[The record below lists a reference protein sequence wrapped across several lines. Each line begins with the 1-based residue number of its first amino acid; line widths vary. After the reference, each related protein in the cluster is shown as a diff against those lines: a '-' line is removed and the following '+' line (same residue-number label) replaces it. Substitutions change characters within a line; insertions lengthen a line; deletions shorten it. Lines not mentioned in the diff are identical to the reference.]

1 MSPNSDKSNGSN
13 IIQSSKAGGKSKIIA
28 IIVVAIVII
37 AGVGI
42 VAYYQFAKPSI
53 VVPAITS
60 TNVAIVGEP
69 YNFTLSTTQKFS
81 NLTVYFG
88 DGNSTS
94 LKYNGS
100 SNYRFSHSYFTP
112 GNAYVYFT
120 ESLSDGKAFSSFGQL
135 VQVTVNPSAS
145 YVSSQK
151 ALGII
156 AYNSTGSSFPLV
168 ANQEIYNPGS
178 FVNMSFGYYTEP
190 SAKGYKVVDQKV
202 TVLLNGKSVK
212 SVNLPYSF
220 NANSG
225 SYQVSP
231 TNAALNYTFSDSG
244 VYEVLLMTE
253 TALINSTTGVYSSS
267 SIQDTYTFADVAS
280 VINGGLATS
289 TSSLL
294 HQTILVNSELEQGGY
309 QSLDPAVA
317 FDTVSDEIMF
327 NTMLPLVGFNGSSTS
342 SFIPV
347 LAAKLPSVENG
358 GINNNYANYTVQ
370 YINPSGHTVKYNVSI
385 TPYENYTFLINP
397 NATFQNGQKVTAWD
411 FAYEFARVLLFDG
424 GAPLTG
430 GWMIAPYYLPG
441 SYTQSNTFYNITQN
455 MTVDNATNSITFHF
469 QHPMTTQELFGL
481 LTFYRVTSATWLQ
494 EHGAGITWSPS
505 GFEAY
510 KAQGSESDYNTYVQ
524 NNVMASGP
532 YMIDYIVPGTEVV
545 LEKNPNYHP
554 VLGYP
559 EANISE
565 VIIQYISQAST
576 TYLNLK
582 SGAAQIA
589 TIPTSS
595 WNEVQSLEKDN
606 QAKAYTYST
615 PDVYFYKFNT
625 NIDTTGL
632 AQYSTSPN
640 VPASIFTS
648 LNVRKAW
655 AYAYD
660 YSYFLNYQVGNKIF
674 NQTFGQMFAGFLEQ
688 GVTFSQN
695 YSVMQNVSQ
704 VPTYDLKVANQ
715 YWNDFVNGSE
725 GAKVGVSWDS
735 STGTFMYKGAP
746 LSIPIFIQSA
756 DPTDLEGATTWS
768 QSLEKIIPGLTA
780 QVVALPFTEM
790 EALTAKQ
797 PNPLSVFWWGL
808 APAYAYPTDSVS
820 GSEMPS
826 NSSHLTGEN
835 ITPYWFNSSSNPLAN
850 STQAAELQDLLTWE
864 GKATSTSNT
873 SVAEF
878 YFHKINELFVNLTLC
893 VYIEQAYQYHVVS
906 SKLNQSSIVP
916 YEENGLLGNALLYN
930 YLSFS

>member
-1 MSPNSDKSNGSN
+1 MSVNNGNSNGSP
-13 IIQSSKAGGKSKIIA
+13 IVQSNKGRGKVKLIA
-28 IIVVAIVII
+28 IILVVIVII

-60 TNVAIVGEP
+60 TNIAIVGEP

-81 NLTVYFG
+81 NLTVYYG
-88 DGNSTS
+88 DGTSTS
-94 LKYNGS
+94 LKYNGGP
-100 SNYRFSHSYFTP
+100 NYQFAHSYSLP
-112 GNAYVYFT
+112 GSAYVYFT
-120 ESLSDGKAFSSFGQL
+120 ESLADGKSFTSFGQL
-135 VQVTVNPSAS
+135 VQVNVNPSAS
-145 YVSSQK
+145 YVSNQK

-156 AYNSTGSSFPLV
+156 TYNSTGSSVPLV
-168 ANQEIYNPGS
+168 SNQTIYRPGS

-190 SAKGYKVVDQKV
+190 SAKGYKVVNQTV
-202 TVLLNGKSVK
+202 TILLNGTSVK
-212 SVNLPYSF
+212 SYSIPYAF
-220 NANSG
+220 NEKAG
-225 SYQVSP
+225 SYQVNS
-231 TNAALNYTFSDSG
+231 AQAVLNYTFSQSG
-244 VYEVLLMTE
+244 MYEVLLSTE
-253 TALINSTTGVYSSS
+253 TAKINSTTGAYNSSS
-267 SIQDTYTFADVAS
+267 VLNTYTFADVAS
-280 VINGGLATS
+280 FNNGGLATS

-342 SFIPV
+342 SFIPI
-347 LAAKLPSVENG
+347 LAAKLPSVQNG
-358 GINNNYANYTVQ
+358 EINNNYVNYTVK
-370 YINPSGHTVKYNVSI
+370 YTNPSGKTIQYAVNE
-385 TPYENYTFLINP
+385 TPYENYTFDINP
-397 NATFQNGQKVTAWD
+397 NATFQNGQKITAWD

-441 SYTQSNTFYNITQN
+441 SYTKSNTFYNITQN

-494 EHGAGITWSPS
+494 QHGAGITWSPS
-505 GFEAY
+505 GFQAY
-510 KAQGSESDYNTYVQ
+510 KSQGSESGYNTYVQ

-545 LEKNPNYHP
+545 LQKNPNYHAVP
-554 VLGYP
+554 GYP
-559 EANISE
+559 AAKINE

-582 SGAAQIA
+582 SGASQIA

-595 WNEVQSLEKDN
+595 WNEVQSLEKAG

-625 NIDTTGL
+625 NIDTTEL

-648 LNVRKAW
+648 LNVRRAW

-660 YSYFLNYQVGNKIF
+660 YSYFLDYQVGNKIF

-704 VPTYDLKVANQ
+704 VPTYDLKMANQ

-735 STGTFMYKGAP
+735 STGKFMYNGAP

-768 QSLEKIIPGLTA
+768 QNLEKIIPGLTV

-790 EALTAKQ
+790 IALTAAQ

-808 APAYAYPTDSVS
+808 APAYAYPTDSVA

-826 NSSHLTGEN
+826 NSSHLTGED
-835 ITPYWFNSSSNPLAN
+835 ITPYWFNSPNNPLAN

-864 GKATSTSNT
+864 GLATSTPNT
-873 SVAEF
+873 SIAEF

-893 VYIEQAYQYHVVS
+893 VYVEQANQYHILS
-906 SKLNQSSIVP
+906 TKLNQTSIVQ